1 MTDASPTIA
10 MGSDHRGY
18 EAVDSIS
25 EHLRAAGWS
34 IEILGRSESDEPS
47 VDYPDVAAEVTA
59 AVRDGRASVGIL
71 MCGSGIGMSIAA
83 NKVHGIRAA
92 LVNDPIAAEMSR
104 RHNDANVLCI
114 GSDRLEGSEMETIV
128 DTWLSTEFE
137 GGRHAR
143 RVQKISGLEAV
154 PDPSP

>member
-59 AVRDGRASVGIL
+59 AASRICTL
-71 MCGSGIGMSIAA
+71 FLPNRWIKSMSSYR
-83 NKVHGIRAA
+83 V
-92 LVNDPIAAEMSR
+92 
-104 RHNDANVLCI
+104 CI
-114 GSDRLEGSEMETIV
+114 FIKNYSS
-128 DTWLSTEFE
+128 
-137 GGRHAR
+137 
-143 RVQKISGLEAV
+143 
-154 PDPSP
+154 